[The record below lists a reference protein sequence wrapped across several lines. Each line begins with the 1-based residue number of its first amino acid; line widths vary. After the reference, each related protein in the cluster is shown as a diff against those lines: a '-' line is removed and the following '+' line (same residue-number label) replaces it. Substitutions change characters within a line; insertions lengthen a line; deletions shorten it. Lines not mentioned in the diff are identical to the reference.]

1 MDPTKTATQTLRF
14 AIAMAQHIIPITPV
28 PIYPDSSQAWIVPS
42 RSAYKP
48 ALRKHPLFPDVR
60 RMLVSLRSVGGSD
73 NTLHDECDDATD
85 IPGVPRSTS
94 SSLTSEGSL
103 PLTPQDCC
111 GPSARWVHGDDLP
124 EEECSAGY
132 VVDPFR
138 EMSLAEPAVQEELV
152 TVIDDKRL
160 TLKETD
166 ATATEFA
173 SFTWVRALGE
183 GGYAATVAVREA
195 RGREQYKGSQAK
207 GRLLCLKIFVKSV
220 MEKQD
225 LLFGVQREL
234 LAYQT
239 LASVDRGEGSAF
251 IMELDGALEDPA
263 RIYFAMVS

>member
-1 MDPTKTATQTLRF
+1 
-14 AIAMAQHIIPITPV
+14 MAHLFIPITPV
-28 PIYPDSSQAWIVPS
+28 PIYPDSSEAWIVPS

-48 ALRKHPLFPDVR
+48 ALKKDPLFPDVR
-60 RMLVSLRSVGGSD
+60 RMLVSLRSVGDSD
-73 NTLHDECDDATD
+73 YTLHDECDDATD

-111 GPSARWVHGDDLP
+111 APSARWLHSDDLP
-124 EEECSAGY
+124 EEECSI
-132 VVDPFR
+132 VDPFR
-138 EMSLAEPAVQEELV
+138 EMSLAEPAVQKVLD
-152 TVIDDKRL
+152 T
-160 TLKETD
+160 
-166 ATATEFA
+166 TAAEFA

-183 GGYAATVAVREA
+183 GGYAATVAVREK
-195 RGREQYKGSQAK
+195 RGRKQGGQSK

-263 RIYFAMVS
+263 RIYFAMVSDLSIHVGRK